1 MPKVFT
7 NENDKLCDRL
17 ASWVYGQMR
26 VRRIT
31 QQQMADELGI
41 TQQAFGKK
49 LRRRQFSYRDFLTI
63 VAYFGPE
70 PGEIAWLIGK
80 GSI

>member
-1 MPKVFT
+1 MPKVFID
-7 NENDKLCDRL
+7 ENDKLCDRL
-17 ASWVYGQMR
+17 AVWVYGQMR

-63 VAYFGPE
+63 VAYFRPE
-70 PGEIAWLIGK
+70 TSELAWLVGK
-80 GSI
+80 GS